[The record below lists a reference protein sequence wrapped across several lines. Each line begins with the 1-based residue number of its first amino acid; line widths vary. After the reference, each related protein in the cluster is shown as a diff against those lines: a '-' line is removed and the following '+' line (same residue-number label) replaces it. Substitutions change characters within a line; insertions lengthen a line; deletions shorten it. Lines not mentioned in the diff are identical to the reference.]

1 MGREVELKLAVLPSA
16 IDEIIR
22 LPSLSEISNGA
33 PKCEKLVT
41 VYFDTPKSRLREQGL
56 VIRIRH
62 IGESRLQTVKSDKKV
77 RAASLA
83 VTNGKKKSKLI
94 RRI

>member
-1 MGREVELKLAVLPSA
+1 MGREVELKLAVRPSA
-16 IDEIIR
+16 IDEIFR
-22 LPSLSEISNGA
+22 LPWLSETSNDA

-41 VYFDTPKSRLREQGL
+41 VYFDTSKFRLREHGL
-56 VIRIRH
+56 VIHIRH
-62 IGESRLQTVKSDKKV
+62 IGESRLQTIKSDKKV